1 MEDRLER
8 KYGELK
14 SRIASEEK
22 AAIAFSGGVDSV
34 LLLYAAKEALG
45 DRAVALTVSLCAVP
59 ERELALA
66 REFCRR
72 FGIRH
77 RIEKV
82 DEFTIQGFG
91 ENPPNRCY
99 LCKRALFTR
108 MRAAADEEGIA
119 FLAEGSN
126 VDDQGDYR
134 PGLAALGELGIAS
147 PLKDAGF
154 TKAEIRQMAER
165 LGLSAWNRPSSACL
179 ASRFAYGEE
188 ITPEKLKRV
197 EQAEA
202 YLEDLGFTQKR
213 VRVHKNL
220 ARVELLPEEL
230 PRLFH
235 KGLAGKV
242 SRRLKEL
249 GFAYVTLD
257 LDGFQ
262 SGSMNRE
269 LESGSMN
276 KEPENGSMNEEPEN
290 DSMNKELGT

>member
-1 MEDRLER
+1 
-8 KYGELK
+8 
-14 SRIASEEK
+14 
-22 AAIAFSGGVDSV
+22 
-34 LLLYAAKEALG
+34 
-45 DRAVALTVSLCAVP
+45 
-59 ERELALA
+59 
-66 REFCRR
+66 
-72 FGIRH
+72 
-77 RIEKV
+77 
-82 DEFTIQGFG
+82 
-91 ENPPNRCY
+91 
-99 LCKRALFTR
+99 
-108 MRAAADEEGIA
+108 
-119 FLAEGSN
+119 
-126 VDDQGDYR
+126 
-134 PGLAALGELGIAS
+134 
-147 PLKDAGF
+147 
-154 TKAEIRQMAER
+154 MAER

-235 KGLAGKV
+235 KELAGKV

-276 KEPENGSMNEEPEN
+276 KEPENGSMN
-290 DSMNKELGT
+290 KELGT